1 MFSIEQQT
9 NQNFNLYIGN
19 DCSPHAIEP
28 ALNKLSEDFRSR
40 ITYNRFETNMGSVSL
55 TQQWERCIGL
65 SKNEPYIWLF
75 SDDDL
80 MPPDAV
86 ERFYDFIETG
96 INADL
101 MRYDLQIVD
110 DNSQIKSFSKPQP
123 EVESARDFLYRRLSG
138 TCISTACEYIFS
150 REIYNKKKGFVEF
163 PLAWA
168 SDDASWANFAEE
180 KGIYYIAGSPVSWRL
195 GGFNISSDKS
205 STYKLKIKAALM
217 YLKFIEERYEFPV
230 ELKMEMMYR
239 QLNLLGRSAKIKAY
253 FYKEVFKS
261 KLFTRH
267 FLLKQ
272 IAIRNYAFFIRG
284 LTKLKIINPTQ
295 KKLNQ

>member
-1 MFSIEQQT
+1 
-9 NQNFNLYIGN
+9 
-19 DCSPHAIEP
+19 
-28 ALNKLSEDFRSR
+28 
-40 ITYNRFETNMGSVSL
+40 MGSVSL
-55 TQQWERCIGL
+55 TRQWERCIGL
-65 SKNEPYIWLF
+65 STDEPYIWLF

-86 ERFYDFIETG
+86 ERFYDFMKTG
-96 INADL
+96 VKADL

-110 DNSQIKSFSKPQP
+110 DNGQIKSLSKPQP

-180 KGIYYIAGSPVSWRL
+180 KGIYHIAGSPVSWRL

-217 YLKFIEERYEFPV
+217 YLQFIEERYEFPV

-239 QLNLLGRSAKIKAY
+239 QLSLLGRSAKIRAY
-253 FYKEVFKS
+253 FYKEVFNN
-261 KLFTRH
+261 KLFTRR

-284 LTKLKIINPTQ
+284 LTKLKVINSTQ
-295 KKLNQ
+295 QKPNQ